1 MMKNFITI
9 NNPCPENWDSM
20 QDSSQ
25 GKFCEKCS
33 KCVIDFTDKTDR
45 EIANIFTEV
54 HNTEICGKISKKS
67 LSKIASGIILI
78 TNLTFIQAQNT
89 TDLGIIAEQKASY
102 ITKLS
107 GKLIFKTTKKEIINA
122 EVFFISK
129 TKYIKANTDAMGNFV
144 LEIPSNLVE
153 QKNVLYFDFDKLN
166 RETEENPNRKSP
178 NIMGGD
184 IFENTAIIF
193 TKNEKISDKQFQIDS
208 KKYYLG
214 GVAFTTVN
222 PQDYYYFNGKRLS
235 KRKFEKLKK
244 ENPNYQY
251 FFFDSKEA
259 EAIINRNYLNS
270 LQLLYSD

>member
-1 MMKNFITI
+1 MKNFIKI

-20 QDSSQ
+20 QDSLQ

-45 EIANIFTEV
+45 EIANIFAEAR
-54 HNTEICGKISKKS
+54 NTEICGKVSKKS

-89 TDLGIIAEQKASY
+89 NDLGILTEQKATN

-107 GKLIFKTTKKEIINA
+107 GKLIFKTTKKEIFNA
-122 EVFFISK
+122 EVFFICK
-129 TKYIKANTDAMGNFV
+129 TKYFKTNTDAVGNFT
-144 LEIPSNLVE
+144 LEIPSELIE
-153 QKNVLYFDFDKLN
+153 KKNVLYFNFDKLN
-166 RETEENPNRKSP
+166 KETGENPTRKPS

-193 TKNEKISDKQFQIDS
+193 TKNESINEKQFQIDS
-208 KKYYLG
+208 KQYYLG
-214 GVAFTTVN
+214 GVAFTTIN
-222 PQDYYYFNGKRLS
+222 PPDYYYFNGKRLS